1 MPIFPYNSLPKSPT
15 FHFEKFQSYN
25 SHQTRP
31 GSHRWKNA
39 KKGLQFTVMTVGC
52 PGLGR
57 TTFINT
63 LCEKSVLP
71 AVEVGS
77 PETAHEEQPMTF
89 KPYNVEM
96 EEDGIKIAFTVIDT
110 PGFGNGVNNEEHF
123 KQIVHYLESRYEET
137 LAEETRIKRNPKFK
151 DNRVHALLYFI
162 TPTGHGLREL
172 DIKLMKRVGNRV
184 NVIPIIAKSDSLT
197 VNELRDFKKRVMEDI
212 DQFRIPIYNFP
223 YDAEEDD
230 EETVEENKELR
241 NLLPFAIVGCEEEVM
256 HDDGSLLRVRNYPWG
271 RVEIDN
277 TEHCDFA
284 RLRFMLLNSHLSDLK
299 EITHD
304 ILYENYRTEKLS
316 DEQTGEPMA
325 VDA

>member
-1 MPIFPYNSLPKSPT
+1 MFAHPTSPVVPGLQT
-15 FHFEKFQSYN
+15 DQFQNYSSY
-25 SHQTRP
+25 HARP

-63 LCEKSVLP
+63 LCEKQVLP
-71 AVEVGS
+71 PPVYGN
-77 PETAHEEQPMTF
+77 PDQAHEVQPMNF
-89 KPYNVEM
+89 APYNVDM
-96 EEDGIKIAFTVIDT
+96 EEDGIKIALTVIDT
-110 PGFGNGVNNEEHF
+110 PGFGNGIDNEEHF
-123 KQIVHYLESRYEET
+123 KQIVQYIESRYEET

-184 NVIPIIAKSDSLT
+184 NVIPIVAKADSLT
-197 VNELRDFKKRVMEDI
+197 VDELAAFKKRVMEDI
-212 DQFRIPIYNFP
+212 DNFRIPIYNFP
-223 YDAEEDD
+223 YDPEEDD
-230 EETVEENKELR
+230 DEVVEESRELR
-241 NLLPFAIVGCEEEVM
+241 NLLPFAVVGCDEEVNEA
-256 HDDGSLLRVRNYPWG
+256 DGSIVRVRTYPWG
-271 RVEIDN
+271 RVEVDN

-316 DEQTGEPMA
+316 DEQTSDGVTAEA
-325 VDA
+325 

>member
-1 MPIFPYNSLPKSPT
+1 MFGYHPIAKPPLGGDKSQG
-15 FHFEKFQSYN
+15 FSSFQP
-25 SHQTRP
+25 RP

-57 TTFINT
+57 TTFVNT
-63 LCEKSVLP
+63 LCAKQVIP
-71 AVEVGS
+71 A
-77 PETAHEEQPMTF
+77 PEFADPDSAHEILPMSF
-89 KPYNVEM
+89 KSYNVEM
-96 EEDGIKIAFTVIDT
+96 EEDGIKIALTVVDT
-110 PGFGNGVNNEEHF
+110 PGFGNGINNEEHF
-123 KQIVHYLESRYEET
+123 KQIVQYIESRYEET

-184 NVIPIIAKSDSLT
+184 NVIPLVAKSDSLT
-197 VNELRDFKKRVMEDI
+197 LDELRVFKQRVMEDI
-212 DQFRIPIYNFP
+212 ENFQIPIYNFP
-223 YDAEEDD
+223 YDPEEDD
-230 EETVEENKELR
+230 EDTVEENKELR
-241 NLLPFAIVGCEEEVM
+241 QLLPFAVVGCEEEALEQ
-256 HDDGSLLRVRNYPWG
+256 DGSVVRVRNYPWG
-271 RVEIDN
+271 RVEVDN

-316 DEQTGEPMA
+316 DEPNGDA
-325 VDA
+325 VPAEA

>member
-1 MPIFPYNSLPKSPT
+1 
-15 FHFEKFQSYN
+15 
-25 SHQTRP
+25 
-31 GSHRWKNA
+31 
-39 KKGLQFTVMTVGC
+39 MTVGC

-63 LCEKSVLP
+63 LCEKQVLP
-71 AVEVGS
+71 SVEIGN
-77 PETAHEEQPMTF
+77 PETAHEVQPMTF

-96 EEDGIKIAFTVIDT
+96 EEDGIKISFTVIDT
-110 PGFGNGVNNEEHF
+110 PGFGNGINNEEHF
-123 KQIVHYLESRYEET
+123 KQIVHYLETRYEET

-184 NVIPIIAKSDSLT
+184 NVIPIVAKSDSLT
-197 VNELRDFKKRVMEDI
+197 VDELNAFKKRVMEDI
-212 DQFRIPIYNFP
+212 DNFRIPIYNFP

-230 EETVEENKELR
+230 EETVEENRELR
-241 NLLPFAIVGCEEEVM
+241 QLLPFAIVGSEEELV
-256 HDDGSLLRVRNYPWG
+256 DQEGSVVRVRTYPWG
-271 RVEIDN
+271 RVEVDN

-316 DEQTGEPMA
+316 DENTGESGVPVEA
-325 VDA
+325 Q